1 MITSKILITT
11 RPQVPQESPTKTKRE
26 PIRKSF
32 SAVSIYKGFKA
43 MCFELVYKR
52 FKTHVPD
59 PSLPISQFPLS
70 RKVNQDNFKSVSHLK
85 SLQVPVPRAYGM
97 VKWIQSLL
105 QESKNHKNFTPEK
118 KEIHKNKSKR
128 NPKTQDPR

>member
-11 RPQVPQESPTKTKRE
+11 SPKFPKSHLQKPKENQSEKASQQYQYTKGLKQCVLNWYTKGSRP
-26 PIRKSF
+26 
-32 SAVSIYKGFKA
+32 
-43 MCFELVYKR
+43 
-52 FKTHVPD
+52 HVPD
-59 PSLPISQFPLS
+59 PYLPISQSPLS
-70 RKVNQDNFKSVSHLK
+70 RKINQDNFKSVSHLK